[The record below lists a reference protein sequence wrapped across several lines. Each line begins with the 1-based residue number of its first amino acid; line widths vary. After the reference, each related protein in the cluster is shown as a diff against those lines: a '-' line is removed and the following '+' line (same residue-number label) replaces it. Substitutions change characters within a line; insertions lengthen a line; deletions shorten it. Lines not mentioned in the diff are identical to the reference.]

1 MDLRVLCTLRYGLM
15 SFWVIVID
23 NIKPSDAFSK
33 GTLIFKTKID
43 VKNAAKSTLFVNKI
57 HT

>member
-1 MDLRVLCTLRYGLM
+1 MEYGLM

-33 GTLIFKTKID
+33 GTIIFKTKID
-43 VKNAAKSTLFVNKI
+43 VKNAAKSTLCMNKI